1 MCGWQGRAAMAIGP
15 FGFYSR
21 STNKLN
27 VREGRHGIPQVSPV
41 ALPTH
46 FGIGA
51 GAGETLPAG
60 AAPCPTQ

>member
-1 MCGWQGRAAMAIGP
+1 MAIGP

-27 VREGRHGIPQVSPV
+27 VREGRHGIPQVSPMAV
-41 ALPTH
+41 PTH